1 MIFHIPS
8 LGGQPST
15 GATSVRMGTRK
26 VELTVPENTTHIV
39 ICTSNDVRNA
49 NNNISVDLA
58 TPLGPSN
65 NTLHGPSLNGDPG
78 YEEEIDPPSMAS
90 QVPPPT
96 IVVKPAKIMSKPN
109 ALNKKN
115 DYTCLECGKTYS
127 TSSNL
132 ARHRQTHR

>member
-1 MIFHIPS
+1 
-8 LGGQPST
+8 
-15 GATSVRMGTRK
+15 MGTRK

-58 TPLGPSN
+58 TPLGPG
-65 NTLHGPSLNGDPG
+65 NTLQGPSLNGDPG
-78 YEEEIDPPSMAS
+78 DEEEIDPPSMAS
-90 QVPPPT
+90 QVPPT
-96 IVVKPAKIMSKPN
+96 IVVKPAKIMSKTN

-132 ARHRQTHR
+132 ARHRQTHRQVKVTNTNQQF